1 MKKAVLIGLALTA
14 LVASPAVA
22 ADLSRPAP
30 PAYKAPPPPPV
41 FSWTG
46 FYLGGNLGGAWA
58 QHTVTD
64 SFFGVTFDTGTSN
77 GVFIGGG
84 QVGFN
89 YEFGGGFV
97 LGVEGE
103 FEGIGSNNH
112 NNVGVVVPALTDT
125 IAITSNNR
133 WLATVAARFGW
144 AFNNWLVYG
153 KAGGGWVSTNG
164 FTVTDL
170 TTGESIS
177 SSGNTA
183 SGWLAGAGFEWAFF
197 NNWTLKLEY
206 DYLGV
211 NNRTFVV
218 PAVATATP
226 FDLAFVGDT
235 FSGHRNVQMVKVG
248 FNYLFNWGGPVRY

>member
-1 MKKAVLIGLALTA
+1 MPGPNL
-14 LVASPAVA
+14 AVA

-30 PAYKAPPPPPV
+30 PPVKAPYVPPP
-41 FSWTG
+41 FTWTG
-46 FYLGGNLGGAWA
+46 FYIGANIGGAWA

-64 SFFGVTFDTGTSN
+64 SFYGVTFDTETSN
-77 GVFIGGG
+77 GRFIGGG

-97 LGVEGE
+97 LGLEAE
-103 FEGIGSNNH
+103 FDGIASNNS
-112 NNVGVVVPALTDT
+112 NNVGVFVTALGDT
-125 IAITSNNR
+125 VAITSNNR

-144 AFNNWLVYG
+144 AFNNWMLYG

-164 FTVTDL
+164 LTVTDL

-183 SGWLAGAGFEWAFF
+183 SGWLAGVGFEWAFL

-206 DYLGV
+206 DYLGL

-218 PAVATATP
+218 PAGPQITP
-226 FDLAFVGDT
+226 FEIDFVGDT

-248 FNYLFNWGGPVRY
+248 LNYLFNWGGPVPW